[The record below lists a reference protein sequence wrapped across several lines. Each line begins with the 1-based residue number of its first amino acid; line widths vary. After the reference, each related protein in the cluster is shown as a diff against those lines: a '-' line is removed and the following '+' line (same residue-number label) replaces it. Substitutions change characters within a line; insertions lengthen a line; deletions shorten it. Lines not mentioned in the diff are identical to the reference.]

1 MMIYLVIMAGVVLWL
16 SGMAIMQRSAV
27 SRELGR
33 FNSETTSVVGDITTQ
48 FDQVAQYLA
57 DRTES
62 DDTSKTTERER
73 KYYDAGLETAA
84 AQGRFL
90 VFRLACYVIGPAA
103 GATSYFYFLPYYA
116 TIFTLFTTVIGLAI
130 PFMLIKSRTAIKRE
144 DIQRELPLLLD
155 LTNLGTSA
163 GWDVSSSLE
172 RVCDALYA
180 EMPNHPLIREMRRA
194 RHLTASGY
202 TWDEALSTISQRLGN
217 ENFRRTAL
225 ALGQAIKQGG
235 NRTSQLDGI
244 AMDAQRLYYTDLD
257 KRLAGLPVKAIL
269 VTMVL
274 MIAYFLILMAPV
286 VVQIL
291 QNVKWSGQ

>member
-1 MMIYLVIMAGVVLWL
+1 MIYLVIMAGVVFWL
-16 SGMAIMQRSAV
+16 SGMAIMQRSTV

-33 FNSETTSVVGDITTQ
+33 FNAQSTSVMGDLTTQ
-48 FDQVAQYLA
+48 LDQVAHYLA
-57 DRTES
+57 DRSET
-62 DDTSKTTERER
+62 DDTSKTTERDR
-73 KYYDAGLETAA
+73 KYYDAGLETPA

-90 VFRLACYVIGPAA
+90 IFRLACYIIGPGA
-103 GATSYFYFLPYYA
+103 GATTYFYFLPYYA
-116 TIFTLFTTVIGLAI
+116 TVFTLFTTAIGLAI
-130 PFMLIKSRTAIKRE
+130 PLMLIKSRTINRRE

-180 EMPNHPLIREMRRA
+180 EMPTHPLIREMRRA

-202 TWDEALSTISQRLGN
+202 TWDEALSTVSQRLGN
-217 ENFRRTAL
+217 ENVRRTAL

-257 KRLAGLPVKAIL
+257 KRLAALPVKAIL

-274 MIAYFLILMAPV
+274 MVAYFLILMAPAA
-286 VVQIL
+286 VQIV
-291 QNVKWSGQ
+291 QNVKWGS